1 MCGNMYLKGFSQICR
16 ISPKAMRVC
25 VFGDLGYLLRS
36 FLFLFEAPE
45 VQLICMCPLSDIFLP
60 AVEGN
65 LGPEEDERSLIENIS
80 AAPDV

>member
-1 MCGNMYLKGFSQICR
+1 M
-16 ISPKAMRVC
+16 C

-45 VQLICMCPLSDIFLP
+45 VQLICMCPLSDIVLP

-65 LGPEEDERSLIENIS
+65 LGPEEDERSLIENIFT
-80 AAPDV
+80 APDA